1 MAYLYIKAC
10 HLAQRLDHQGGGAG
24 GCQQAIFISLGNRRQ
39 QGDANVFPGTLGAS
53 GVSMGDLDGDGD
65 RELVIGSVV
74 TNRVSV
80 VKSLQQNN

>member
-1 MAYLYIKAC
+1 VAS
-10 HLAQRLDHQGGGAG
+10 RLGEVFRVLVGDGQGG
-24 GCQQAIFISLGNRRQ
+24 FP
-39 QGDANVFPGTLGAS
+39 NVFGFPGTLGAS

-74 TNRVSV
+74 TNRLSV